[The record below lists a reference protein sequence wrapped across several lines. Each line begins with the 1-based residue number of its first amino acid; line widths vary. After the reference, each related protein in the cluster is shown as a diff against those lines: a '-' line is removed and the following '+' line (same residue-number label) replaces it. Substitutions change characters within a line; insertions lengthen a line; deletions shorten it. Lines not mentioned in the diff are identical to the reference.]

1 MEITDFKSLLYV
13 GRQQPTPQ
21 RFLFV
26 FLQTVLP
33 DEHND
38 ADKKQFE
45 SGRGGELKTIMC
57 VDKNLSDLTN
67 FSDLVMESKQMDQDW
82 NIVLVAC
89 LSGHNDQFP
98 TAEDAE
104 KPLNTMVQAVQNG
117 TDLSNYLAFDKSGN
131 LLQFT

>member
-33 DEHND
+33 DEHNEE
-38 ADKKQFE
+38 DKQQFE
-45 SGRGGELKTIMC
+45 SGQGGALNTIMC

-67 FSDLVMESKQMDQDW
+67 FSDLVVESKQMDQDW
-82 NIVLVAC
+82 SIVLVAC

-104 KPLNTMVQAVQNG
+104 KPLNTMVQAVQSG
-117 TDLSNYLAFDKSGN
+117 TDLSNYLAFGKSGD